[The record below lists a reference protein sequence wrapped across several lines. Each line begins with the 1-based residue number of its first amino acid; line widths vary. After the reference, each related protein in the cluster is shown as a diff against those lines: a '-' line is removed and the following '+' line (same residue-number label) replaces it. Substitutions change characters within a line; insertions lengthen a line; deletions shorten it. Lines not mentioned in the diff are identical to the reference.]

1 MLVHKQIQ
9 AGGRPRDGCRA
20 VPGGHPIAVPPPRAA
35 TSAPPPRRRPAERG
49 GRRGTLTRRRAAQ
62 EWNAKRVGKEGKG
75 SPDDDTTAS
84 VSGNPPPLPPP
95 LLSADSASTSGCC
108 HSPGRGGAPRD
119 GGVVASSGG
128 VWWRGIRISAGARRR
143 AKRERGRPG
152 GVPTYEFGVGHR
164 GGNRGDHARHWLG
177 WRVGD

>member
-1 MLVHKQIQ
+1 M
-9 AGGRPRDGCRA
+9 RPDTVARGATRR
-20 VPGGHPIAVPPPRAA
+20 VPRGVRVPDVPMSLGPPRGLSSPVADHTSGHPA
-35 TSAPPPRRRPAERG
+35 RPARM
-49 GRRGTLTRRRAAQ
+49 
-62 EWNAKRVGKEGKG
+62 
-75 SPDDDTTAS
+75 SPISPGAVTARNVTVVTTA
-84 VSGNPPPLPPP
+84 GFT
-95 LLSADSASTSGCC
+95 DSASTSGCC